1 MQQHSLSPEQIF
13 LTSRDLTS
21 RHLEQTL
28 NTALEKRA
36 DYADLYFEA
45 RTNEV
50 VALEE
55 GAVKKTSRSLSQ
67 GVGVRVVAE
76 DKTGYA
82 HSDDITIDTLQIAAR
97 TARTIAHESG
107 ETQVTSVTGL
117 RTPQRDL
124 YSLPTAPTAIPLAE
138 KIVLLQRIDE
148 EARRYDPRIINVMA
162 SIAIEQKH
170 VLILSSSGEMVADTQ
185 PLLRLQVSCIA
196 VDGNNRHATGHGV

>member
-1 MQQHSLSPEQIF
+1 MQEHSLTPEHIF
-13 LTSRDLTS
+13 LTSRDLTPH
-21 RHLEQTL
+21 HLEQTL
-28 NTALEKRA
+28 NAALEKRA

-55 GAVKKTSRSLSQ
+55 GIVKKTSRSLSQ
-67 GVGVRVVAE
+67 GVGVRVIAE

-107 ETQVTSVTGL
+107 KTQIAPITGL
-117 RTPQRDL
+117 RVPQRDL

-138 KIVLLQRIDE
+138 KIALLQRIDE
-148 EARRYDPRIINVMA
+148 EARRYDPRIVNVMA
-162 SIAIEQKH
+162 SVAVEQKQ
-170 VLILSSSGEMVADTQ
+170 VLILSSSGGMIADTQ
-185 PLLRLQVSCIA
+185 
-196 VDGNNRHATGHGV
+196 